1 MEVIMS
7 HAQRER
13 PNESDA
19 RVSHLV
25 PARELERFALGVERV
40 DIRRWPAFGSDGLY
54 VGMVDRLLVETGT
67 GKIRYASVTIAV
79 PLAPGGSRAPTGSV
93 LVPIGLVHPLF
104 DREEI
109 VIDYLSADMLAAAP
123 RLHARPITRSDED
136 ATLASYHMATSRDVG
151 DLLYGGPNFDE
162 RRLHRPSA
170 D

>member
-1 MEVIMS
+1 MS
-7 HAQRER
+7 QAHWER
-13 PNESDA
+13 PSESDA

-67 GKIRYASVTIAV
+67 GKIRYATVTIAV
-79 PLAPGGSRAPTGSV
+79 PLAAGGSRAPTGSV

-109 VIDYLSADMLAAAP
+109 VIDSLSADMLAGAP
-123 RLHARPITRSDED
+123 RLHARPVTRSDED

-151 DLLYGGPNFDE
+151 DMLYGGPGFDE
-162 RRLHRPSA
+162 RRIHRPIA